1 MVLHHNISNMAENE
15 QNIQSKEESL
25 FIDWG
30 PYLNIKL
37 PEGFKYTPP
46 QPRED
51 LRKKLAPLEGKQI
64 DPIDKTILK
73 MVLHFL
79 EMGTIEDN
87 FGDNDK
93 ERDEFLLTHTIELS
107 EESISL
113 YHFSKK
119 VNKLHGN
126 ASSRI
131 VLALDLLGEDF
142 EQQTEELKK
151 HLEKIKEEKGYF
163 SPKDLLPVNKAAE
176 DVLKQIAGKYRIKI

>member
-1 MVLHHNISNMAENE
+1 MAENE

-25 FIDWG
+25 FTDWG
-30 PYLNIKL
+30 LYLNIKL

-64 DPIDKTILK
+64 DPMDKTILK
-73 MVLHFL
+73 IALHFL

-87 FGDNDK
+87 FGNNDK
-93 ERDEFLLTHTIELS
+93 ERDKFLLAHTIELVG
-107 EESISL
+107 EKSIPL
-113 YHFSKK
+113 YHFSKE

-126 ASSRI
+126 ASSKI
-131 VLALDLLGEDF
+131 VFALSLLGEDF

-151 HLEKIKEEKGYF
+151 YLEKIKEERGYF
-163 SPKDLLPVNKAAE
+163 SPKDLPPVDKAAE

>member
-1 MVLHHNISNMAENE
+1 MAENE
-15 QNIQSKEESL
+15 QNIQNKEESL

-64 DPIDKTILK
+64 NPMDETILRIA
-73 MVLHFL
+73 LHFL

-87 FGDNDK
+87 FGNNDE
-93 ERDEFLLTHTIELS
+93 ERDQFLLTHTIKLG
-107 EESISL
+107 EENISL
-113 YHFSKK
+113 YHFSKE

-126 ASSRI
+126 ASSKI
-131 VLALDLLGEDF
+131 VLALSLLGEDF
-142 EQQTEELKK
+142 EQQAEELKK
-151 HLEKIKEEKGYF
+151 YLEKIKEERGYF
-163 SPKDLLPVNKAAE
+163 LPKDLLPVNRAAE
-176 DVLKQIAGKYRIKI
+176 DVLKQIAGKYEIKI

>member
-1 MVLHHNISNMAENE
+1 MAENE
-15 QNIQSKEESL
+15 QNIQSKEKSL

-64 DPIDKTILK
+64 NPMDETILK
-73 MVLHFL
+73 IALHFL

-87 FGDNDK
+87 FGNNDK
-93 ERDEFLLTHTIELS
+93 ERDKFLLTHTIELG
-107 EESISL
+107 EKSISL
-113 YHFSKK
+113 YHFSKE

-126 ASSRI
+126 ASSII
-131 VLALDLLGEDF
+131 VPTLDLLGEDF
-142 EQQTEELKK
+142 EPQAEELKK
-151 HLEKIKEEKGYF
+151 YLEKIKEGRGYF
-163 SPKDLLPVNKAAE
+163 LPEDLLPVDKAAE
-176 DVLKQIAGKYRIKI
+176 DVLKQIAGKYGIKI